1 MRMISS
7 VQVRM
12 ARGALD
18 ISAADLSKLA
28 KIAKSTVLRFE
39 RNEGRFIIDTVAALQ
54 KALEKKGIVFLDVDE
69 QKPGGPGIR
78 LKKGRI
84 GATGTKAGQTPITPA
99 QLRMARAALDM
110 KADDLADEVAL
121 TSKTILNFEQ
131 EKAGMHLSNAKRVQG
146 VLERHGILFLAADEE
161 RPGGLGIRYNERG

>member
-1 MRMISS
+1 
-7 VQVRM
+7 M

-39 RNEGRFIIDTVAALQ
+39 RDEGRFIVDTVAALT
-54 KALEKKGIVFLDVDE
+54 KALEKKGIVFLDADE
-69 QKPGGPGIR
+69 QKPGGFGVR
-78 LKKGRI
+78 LKKGR
-84 GATGTKAGQTPITPA
+84 TGTSGAKPGQTPITPA

-110 KADDLADEVAL
+110 KADDLAGEAAL

-131 EKAGMHLSNAKRVQG
+131 EKAGMHSSNAMRVQA
-146 VLERHGILFLAADEE
+146 VLERHGIVFLAADEE
-161 RPGGLGIRYNERG
+161 RPGGLGIRYNEN